1 MRAVILAIIL
11 AGCAPSPPPVDSYC
25 TEYQRVLPDGSEL
38 AGLKR
43 PTKEAILANER
54 KYVRDCVP
62 GGLNLGPR

>member
-1 MRAVILAIIL
+1 MRAVILAL
-11 AGCAPSPPPVDSYC
+11 LVAGCATETAPVDSYC
-25 TEYQRVLPDGSEL
+25 QDYQRVLPDGSEL

-62 GGLNLGPR
+62 GGLKLSPR